1 MKYNSATIED
11 DRLDLGLNNFDVL
24 IEELRFV
31 VVSQWLLLKD
41 SHAWI
46 LVSCKRS
53 GHTRHQVFQVH
64 IRAS

>member
-1 MKYNSATIED
+1 MED
-11 DRLDLGLNNFDVL
+11 YRLDLGLNNFDIL
-24 IEELRFV
+24 IWIEELRFV

-46 LVSCKRS
+46 FILYLVSCKRS